1 MVAQREVSERHN
13 LMKSTYMQFL
23 GSQET
28 MLTFPLNKLPIVDMI
43 WQN

>member
-23 GSQET
+23 GSHADLSIE
-28 MLTFPLNKLPIVDMI
+28 
-43 WQN
+43 